1 MLPNINGDSAVA
13 ITVGHPVEV
22 GLALRIRCRSHPGAL
37 DPDSLDLIA
46 QIRLTS
52 QKELYGVMVEFK

>member
-52 QKELYGVMVEFK
+52 